1 MEMLANAVRPKKKKK
16 KGNKRNTYWQKERNL
31 SLLIDDITAYLQNLK
46 EPTMK
51 KSCGDNR

>member
-1 MEMLANAVRPKKKKK
+1 MLANAVRPKKKK